1 MKTPRHVLTSVVIAS
16 AASTAAAVPLACYQD
31 PTTDAVQCVEEKRI
45 SEVNGIR
52 IAPLWTG
59 GPANI
64 KKTSFTVHV
73 NCGTNVLHVKDRQG
87 VSFTGGSASSTPAT
101 RQLRDIMCKAQLTP
115 RKK

>member
-1 MKTPRHVLTSVVIAS
+1 MRTTWHVVTSILIAT
-16 AASTAAAVPLACYQD
+16 AASKATAVPLACYQD

-45 SEVNGIR
+45 AEVNGIR

-64 KKTSFTVHV
+64 NKTAFTVHV
-73 NCGTNVLHVKDRQG
+73 NCGTNVLHIKDRQG

-101 RQLRDIMCKAQLTP
+101 RQLRDVMCKAQLTP